1 MRILKRLLDFIA
13 SRMLLITVVCA
24 LLVISFYL
32 AMNTA
37 NIWVLIDMSACVLV
51 AFFWYSGTLSQTI
64 DELNDTYDQTQMRLT
79 QLQGDQA
86 DLKTQLETVGTDA
99 FIENQAR
106 TMYGYM
112 MPDEIRFVITNP
124 EALYGEDEIPSR

>member
-1 MRILKRLLDFIA
+1 MYKTGEYVLRPAQNIILISLFEGNDLPMRKT
-13 SRMLLITVVCA
+13 M
-24 LLVISFYL
+24 
-32 AMNTA
+32 
-37 NIWVLIDMSACVLV
+37 NIWVLIAMSACVLV
-51 AFFWYSGTLSQTI
+51 AFFWYSGTLSQSI

-79 QLQGDQA
+79 ELQGEQA

>member
-1 MRILKRLLDFIA
+1 MLQVKPLWKGTTCYAQDDEYLGADCNVRMRVGGFF
-13 SRMLLITVVCA
+13 
-24 LLVISFYL
+24 LVQRHTFPE
-32 AMNTA
+32 
-37 NIWVLIDMSACVLV
+37 
-51 AFFWYSGTLSQTI
+51 Q
-64 DELNDTYDQTQMRLT
+64 LNDTYDQTQMRLT